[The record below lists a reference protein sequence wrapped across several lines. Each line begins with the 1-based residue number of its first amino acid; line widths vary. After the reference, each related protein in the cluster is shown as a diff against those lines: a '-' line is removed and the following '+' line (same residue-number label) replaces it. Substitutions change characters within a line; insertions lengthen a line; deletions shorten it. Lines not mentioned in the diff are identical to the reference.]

1 MRPVEE
7 AGLTPFLTPRGDLAT
22 LPPLRLRP
30 VTPRPEVLV
39 NMAVTADGK
48 IDTVAREG
56 ARISGAADTA
66 RVDRLRADADAVM
79 VGGRTLL
86 SEDPRLTVRDVAL
99 REERER
105 GGRPAQPTK
114 VGVISYVGRPGE
126 DATLPPDSRFLGD
139 GGGRVIVCTSAR
151 TEGAAIDWL
160 EECGAEVLVR
170 GDEQVDLAA
179 TLSALTELGIER
191 LMVEGGSTL
200 VAALLEAGL
209 VDELQLAVAPLLFG
223 GDTAPTPVGGRGWE
237 REKAIGL
244 TLSGTTTSADG
255 DVILRYHV
263 GNSAS

>member
-1 MRPVEE
+1 M
-7 AGLTPFLTPRGDLAT
+7 PFIS
-22 LPPLRLRP
+22 LRLRF
-30 VTPRPEVLV
+30 VRSRPYVLV

-48 IDTVAREG
+48 IDTVARQG
-56 ARISGAADTA
+56 ARISGTADTA

-86 SEDPRLTVRDVAL
+86 SEDPRLTVRDQAL

-105 GGRPAQPTK
+105 DGRPAQPTK
-114 VGVISYVGRPGE
+114 VGVVSYIGRPGE
-126 DATLPPDSRFLGD
+126 NETLPPDSRFLND
-139 GGGRVIVCTSAR
+139 SGGRIVILTSTR
-151 TEGAAIDWL
+151 TETAAIERL
-160 EECGAEVLVR
+160 KEQGAEIVVR

-179 TLSALTELGIER
+179 ALSALTELGIER

-237 REKAIGL
+237 REEAIGL
-244 TLSGTTTSADG
+244 TLSGTATSVDG
-255 DVILRYHV
+255 DVILNYHV
-263 GNSAS
+263 GNATS